1 MHNFKRDENYYKELN
16 KTKKG
21 GNQVMNNY
29 WKRLMPILQNL
40 GKSLMTPIAILP
52 GAALLFRFGSADM
65 LDIPLMAEAGQAIFA
80 NLPLLFC
87 IGVAIGF
94 AKDSGIAAL
103 SSGVGFMVLT
113 SITTKIDS
121 SIDVGVFGGIVMG
134 AVTAFLYNRYKD
146 IRLPEFLAF
155 FGGNRFVPIITSI
168 AGLLLGLVFGVV
180 WPPIQQGLGNL
191 GQWIEGT
198 GAFGPSIFMAINR
211 ALLPFGLHHIPNNF
225 VFFLMGSFEKA
236 GSVYTGDLTR
246 FFQGDPSAG
255 RFLVGFFP
263 IMLAGYPAA
272 ALAMIHTSHS
282 SQRKAI
288 KSIMLSAAF
297 TSFLTG
303 ITEPIE
309 FAYTFT
315 APVLYV
321 ANIILSALAAYVCN
335 ILGITNGFGFSAGF
349 IDYVINLGLAQKPI
363 LLLVVSAVWGILFYF
378 VFKFLIIKLNLPT
391 PGRIIEDSKDSNYD
405 N

>member
-1 MHNFKRDENYYKELN
+1 
-16 KTKKG
+16 
-21 GNQVMNNY
+21 MNNS
-29 WKRLMPILQNL
+29 WKGLMPILQIL

-52 GAALLFRFGSADM
+52 GAALLYRFGSADM
-65 LDIPLMAEAGQAIFA
+65 LDIPLMAEAGQAVFT

-121 SIDVGVFGGIVMG
+121 TIDVGVFGGIAMG
-134 AVTAFLYNRYKD
+134 AVTAFLYNRYRD

-168 AGLLLGLVFGVV
+168 AGLLLGLVFGMI
-180 WPPIQQGLGNL
+180 WPPIQHGLSNL
-191 GQWIEGT
+191 GQWVEGT
-198 GAFGPSIFMAINR
+198 GAFGPSIFMVINR

-236 GSVYTGDLTR
+236 GTAYTGDLTR

-263 IMLAGYPAA
+263 VMLAGYPAA
-272 ALAMIHTSHS
+272 ALAMIHTSHP
-282 SQRKAI
+282 SQRKVI

-297 TSFLTG
+297 ASFLTG

-321 ANIILSALAAYVCN
+321 ANIILSALAAFVCN

-349 IDYVINLGLAQKPI
+349 IDYVINFGLAQKPI
-363 LLLVVSAVWGILFYF
+363 LLLVVSILWGILFYF

-391 PGRIIEDSKDSNYD
+391 PGRIIDGSEGSNYE

>member
-1 MHNFKRDENYYKELN
+1 MKNGFLKRF
-16 KTKKG
+16 
-21 GNQVMNNY
+21 
-29 WKRLMPILQNL
+29 MPVLQNL

-52 GAALLFRFGSADM
+52 GAALLFRFGSHDM
-65 LDIPLMAEAGQAIFA
+65 LNIPLMAEAGGAVFA
-80 NLPLLFC
+80 NLPLLFAV
-87 IGVAIGF
+87 GVAIGF

-103 SSGVGFMVLT
+103 SSGVGFVVLT
-113 SITTKIDS
+113 SITKKIDP

-134 AVTAFLYNRYKD
+134 AVTAYLYNRYKD
-146 IRLPEFLAF
+146 VRLPEFLAF
-155 FGGNRFVPIITSI
+155 FGGNRFVPIITSV
-168 AGLLLGLVFGVV
+168 AGLFLGLLFGVI
-180 WPPIQQGLGNL
+180 WPPIQKGLTDL
-191 GQWIEGT
+191 GYWIEGT
-198 GAFGPSIFMAINR
+198 GAFGPAIFMVINR

-225 VFFLMGSFEKA
+225 IFFLMGSFEK
-236 GSVYTGDLTR
+236 GGQVFTGDLTR
-246 FFQGDPSAG
+246 FFQGDPTAG

-272 ALAMIHTSHS
+272 ALAMIHTAHP

-288 KSIMLSAAF
+288 RGIMLSAAF

-321 ANIILSALAAYVCN
+321 ANIILSALAAFTCN
-335 ILGITNGFGFSAGF
+335 MLGITNGFGFSAGF
-349 IDYVINLGLAQKPI
+349 IDYAINFGLAHKPI
-363 LLLVVSAVWGILFYF
+363 LLLVVSAVWGLLFYV

-391 PGRIIEDSKDSNYD
+391 PGRIVEDGETSKSNGVVS
-405 N
+405 NV

>member
-1 MHNFKRDENYYKELN
+1 
-16 KTKKG
+16 
-21 GNQVMNNY
+21 
-29 WKRLMPILQNL
+29 
-40 GKSLMTPIAILP
+40 
-52 GAALLFRFGSADM
+52 
-65 LDIPLMAEAGQAIFA
+65 
-80 NLPLLFC
+80 
-87 IGVAIGF
+87 
-94 AKDSGIAAL
+94 
-103 SSGVGFMVLT
+103 
-113 SITTKIDS
+113 
-121 SIDVGVFGGIVMG
+121 
-134 AVTAFLYNRYKD
+134 
-146 IRLPEFLAF
+146 
-155 FGGNRFVPIITSI
+155 
-168 AGLLLGLVFGVV
+168 
-180 WPPIQQGLGNL
+180 
-191 GQWIEGT
+191 
-198 GAFGPSIFMAINR
+198 
-211 ALLPFGLHHIPNNF
+211 
-225 VFFLMGSFEKA
+225 MGSFEKA